1 MVSCLQGYNIYLQYH
16 SYIEAEF
23 TKINPIIYQSIDE
36 ELNIR
41 TRITKNPDKIGSQ
54 HSYLKV
60 YEPGETAPKL
70 DKGEKI
76 TDVANFD
83 VKKLKSQGLIN
94 SETDLITLILQ
105 DSNEAKGRPIQL
117 ARLDTIFKNNLKED
131 YEHSILLLDND
142 KKVIQTYGRK
152 DIPSAGSIQR
162 IMQLAWLT
170 PDLSEWLS
178 ISLHH
183 NLSGILLELWSYP
196 CSSYLLLLSAS
207 DTN

>member
-94 SETDLITLILQ
+94 SETDII
-105 DSNEAKGRPIQL
+105 D
-117 ARLDTIFKNNLKED
+117 
-131 YEHSILLLDND
+131 
-142 KKVIQTYGRK
+142 RK
-152 DIPSAGSIQR
+152 SVV
-162 IMQLAWLT
+162 
-170 PDLSEWLS
+170 
-178 ISLHH
+178 
-183 NLSGILLELWSYP
+183 
-196 CSSYLLLLSAS
+196 
-207 DTN
+207 

>member
-1 MVSCLQGYNIYLQYH
+1 VFTKISTYSVAEIKRKMKRSLFISILAVIMVSCLQGYNIYLQYH

-76 TDVANFD
+76 RQVLNR
-83 VKKLKSQGLIN
+83 S
-94 SETDLITLILQ
+94 
-105 DSNEAKGRPIQL
+105 AKI
-117 ARLDTIFKNNLKED
+117 
-131 YEHSILLLDND
+131 
-142 KKVIQTYGRK
+142 
-152 DIPSAGSIQR
+152 
-162 IMQLAWLT
+162 
-170 PDLSEWLS
+170 
-178 ISLHH
+178 
-183 NLSGILLELWSYP
+183 
-196 CSSYLLLLSAS
+196 
-207 DTN
+207 